1 MIDQLFIHVLSGNG
15 GNGLVSGRHEK
26 FVPRGGPD
34 GGDGGRGGDVI
45 IVADSNV
52 STLVEFRYHRKFVGS
67 HGTNGSGGN
76 KHGKNGDDV
85 KIPVPVGTQIWEADT
100 DNMYADLST
109 AGQGIVL
116 AKGGR
121 GGRGNAQF
129 ATSTNQYPLLAE
141 QGERGEELHIRLEL
155 KLLADVGIIGLPNA
169 GKSSLLTSVS
179 AARPKVADYPFTTLE
194 PVLGVVERFHD
205 TFVMV
210 DIPGLIE
217 GASDGIGLGH
227 DFLRHIER
235 TRVLVHVVDGS
246 ALDPLDDLRK
256 INNELVQFN
265 EDLATKPQL
274 IAINKLDIDEVHEL
288 RAEIEELFEG
298 RKEPLFFIS
307 AATHEGVG
315 DLLNKVYEIHQ
326 EARQKEEVETAE
338 INIEDLPVL
347 KPRPRREPIKISKNG
362 DVFVVEVPRI
372 ARIAAMLE
380 VQDWNAR
387 MQFMGHLQ
395 RTGVIKALDE
405 AGLMPG
411 DTVRFGEMEWVW
423 E

>member
-1 MIDQLFIHVLSGNG
+1 
-15 GNGLVSGRHEK
+15 
-26 FVPRGGPD
+26 
-34 GGDGGRGGDVI
+34 
-45 IVADSNV
+45 
-52 STLVEFRYHRKFVGS
+52 
-67 HGTNGSGGN
+67 
-76 KHGKNGDDV
+76 
-85 KIPVPVGTQIWEADT
+85 
-100 DNMYADLST
+100 
-109 AGQGIVL
+109 
-116 AKGGR
+116 
-121 GGRGNAQF
+121 
-129 ATSTNQYPLLAE
+129 
-141 QGERGEELHIRLEL
+141 
-155 KLLADVGIIGLPNA
+155 
-169 GKSSLLTSVS
+169 
-179 AARPKVADYPFTTLE
+179 

-246 ALDPLDDLRK
+246 AVDPIDDLRK
-256 INNELVQFN
+256 INNELAQFN

-274 IAINKLDIDEVHEL
+274 IAINKLDITEVHEL
-288 RAEIEELFEG
+288 RTEIEQLFED
-298 RKEPLFFIS
+298 REEPLFFIS

-326 EARQKEEVETAE
+326 EARQKEEEE
-338 INIEDLPVL
+338 IESSEISIEDLPVL
-347 KPRPRREPIKISKNG
+347 RPRPRREPIQISKSG
-362 DVFVVEVPRI
+362 GVFIVEVPRI
-372 ARIAAMLE
+372 ARIAAMLD

-387 MQFMGHLQ
+387 IQFMGHLQ
-395 RTGVIKALDE
+395 RTGVIRALDE